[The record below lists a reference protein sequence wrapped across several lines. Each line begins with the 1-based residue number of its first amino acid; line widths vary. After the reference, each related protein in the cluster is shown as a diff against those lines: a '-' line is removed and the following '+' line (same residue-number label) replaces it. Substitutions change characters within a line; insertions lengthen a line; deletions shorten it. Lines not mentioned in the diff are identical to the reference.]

1 MVVIVLVVVVVVS
14 RGRLM
19 GSRRVQRA
27 LLTLAV
33 RFLLGV
39 FRECWAGLS
48 VLLGKLLDDAMEQR
62 RRRGGGG
69 GELQKGEEEEVVVV
83 VMGAAVRN
91 NGTRNGWITQQCTD
105 AEGKSARSLQA
116 GREAFPGRLVLALRL
131 LR

>member
-1 MVVIVLVVVVVVS
+1 MVVIVLVVVVVS

-48 VLLGKLLDDAMEQR
+48 VLLGKLQDDAMEQR
-62 RRRGGGG
+62 RRRITERGGGG
-69 GELQKGEEEEVVVV
+69 GGGNGSSSEE
-83 VMGAAVRN
+83 
-91 NGTRNGWITQQCTD
+91 
-105 AEGKSARSLQA
+105 
-116 GREAFPGRLVLALRL
+116 
-131 LR
+131 

>member
-1 MVVIVLVVVVVVS
+1 MVVIVLVVVVVVVS

-48 VLLGKLLDDAMEQR
+48 VLLGKLQDDAMEQR
-62 RRRGGGG
+62 RRRITERGGGG
-69 GELQKGEEEEVVVV
+69 GGGNGSSSEE
-83 VMGAAVRN
+83 
-91 NGTRNGWITQQCTD
+91 
-105 AEGKSARSLQA
+105 
-116 GREAFPGRLVLALRL
+116 
-131 LR
+131 